1 LNINGAGI
9 QYSWLKK
16 ILRIDSYELMNEM
29 SEEIPIGSDNLQ
41 VFPFGNGSE
50 RIFENKI
57 LDSNFKNINFNIH
70 SPGHMCRA
78 TLEGIAFSF
87 NYGIDILKNDGLEI
101 NVLKVGN
108 DNLFKSKVFTKTL
121 ACLID
126 SPIERYNTTGAVGSA
141 RASSVDE
148 NSINDLSD
156 KISNQDFVDSTIS
169 ENRDLYLKAY
179 INWKKNLEILIKNK

>member
-1 LNINGAGI
+1 
-9 QYSWLKK
+9 
-16 ILRIDSYELMNEM
+16 M
-29 SEEIPIGSDNLQ
+29 
-41 VFPFGNGSE
+41 
-50 RIFENKI
+50 
-57 LDSNFKNINFNIH
+57 
-70 SPGHMCRA
+70 
-78 TLEGIAFSF
+78 F